1 MVGPDVPGAVG
12 TLMTRLGTL
21 IALHLL
27 DNGGKKHV
35 SVLLTSR
42 AETLLFN
49 QPLAQRRG
57 HAAF

>member
-1 MVGPDVPGAVG
+1 MVGPDAPGAVG
-12 TLMTRLGTL
+12 TLMTTLGTP

-35 SVLLTSR
+35 SVLLISR
-42 AETLLFN
+42 AETLLFH
-49 QPLAQRRG
+49 QPLTPRRG